1 MSKTRLN
8 GIYLDG
14 ISGFLAIT
22 DINKKENY
30 QPKQDELFKIDLRD
44 SDIRLELDYN
54 KNQKDNNLSTLNID
68 RLLLPK
74 NLESIK
80 ILLSYLEIKD
90 TSLYFNLTMYYFID
104 SFSGEVR
111 STTNNILYTDS
122 QNSKIFMNSLETKLS
137 KDKILIFYITE
148 LDLTGVKNNKR

>member
-22 DINKKENY
+22 DIDKKEDY
-30 QPKQDELFKIDLRD
+30 QPKLDELFKIDLRD
-44 SDIRLELDYN
+44 SDIMLELDYN
-54 KNQKDNNLSTLNID
+54 KNQKIIKLSTLNINH
-68 RLLLPK
+68 LLLPK

-90 TSLYFNLTMYYFID
+90 ISLFFDLTMYYFID
-104 SFSGEVR
+104 SFSGGVK
-111 STTNNILYTDS
+111 SQTSNILYTDS
-122 QNSKIFMNSLETKLS
+122 QNSEIFMNSLKAKLPE
-137 KDKILIFYITE
+137 DKILIFYITE
-148 LDLTGVKNNKR
+148 LDLTGVRNNKR

>member
-44 SDIRLELDYN
+44 SDIMLELDYN
-54 KNQKDNNLSTLNID
+54 KNQKIIKLSTLNINH
-68 RLLLPK
+68 LLLPK

-90 TSLYFNLTMYYFID
+90 ISLFFDLTMYYFID
-104 SFSGEVR
+104 SFSGGVK
-111 STTNNILYTDS
+111 SQTSNILYTDS
-122 QNSKIFMNSLETKLS
+122 QNSEIFMNSLKAKLPE
-137 KDKILIFYITE
+137 DKILIFYITE
-148 LDLTGVKNNKR
+148 LDLTGVRNNKR

>member
-22 DINKKENY
+22 DIDKKEDY
-30 QPKQDELFKIDLRD
+30 QPKLDELFKIDLRD
-44 SDIRLELDYN
+44 SDIMLELDYN
-54 KNQKDNNLSTLNID
+54 KNQKIIKLSTLNINH
-68 RLLLPK
+68 LLLPK

-90 TSLYFNLTMYYFID
+90 ISLFFDLTMYYFID
-104 SFSGEVR
+104 SSSGAIR

>member
-22 DINKKENY
+22 DIDKKEDY
-30 QPKQDELFKIDLRD
+30 QPKLDELFKIDLRD
-44 SDIRLELDYN
+44 SDIMLELDYN
-54 KNQKDNNLSTLNID
+54 KNQKIIKLSTLNINH
-68 RLLLPK
+68 LLLPK

-90 TSLYFNLTMYYFID
+90 ISLFFDLTMYYFID
-104 SFSGEVR
+104 SSSGAIR

-122 QNSKIFMNSLETKLS
+122 QNSEIFMNSLKAKLPE
-137 KDKILIFYITE
+137 DKILIFYITE
-148 LDLTGVKNNKR
+148 LDLTGVRNNKR